1 LSYRLRGA
9 QWVSALK
16 GAGKEFLADDC
27 LGLAQEIA
35 YSALLAFFPSVILL
49 VALLGLIGPGAYDSL
64 TSLLAP
70 VAPKAVLDVLNLAR
84 DSSTRNQAGSA
95 IALAIGIVAALW
107 AASGA
112 TGSVIKAVN
121 RASELEETRPF
132 WKTRLLALFLVILTG
147 LVTAVVFLLIVFG
160 GPLGDAI
167 ARRAHLGHWFVV
179 LWGAARWPIAFGGI
193 LSFFSIVYYVAP
205 NRIPRS
211 WRWVTPGAVVG
222 SLLWLAISALFSL
235 FTSFSSSYD
244 RTYGTLA
251 GAIIL
256 LLWLNYS
263 AVALLYGAEL
273 NAELERKGRPRAPRS
288 TR

>member
-1 LSYRLRGA
+1 MPYRLRGA

-27 LGLAQEIA
+27 FGLAQEIA
-35 YSALLAFFPSVILL
+35 YSSLLAFFPSVILL

-64 TSLLAP
+64 THLLAT
-70 VAPKAVLDVLNLAR
+70 VAPKGVLDVLDLAKE
-84 DSSTRNQAGSA
+84 SSTRNQAGSA
-95 IALAIGIVAALW
+95 IALAVGMIAALW
-107 AASGA
+107 AAAGA

-121 RASELEETRPF
+121 RASDLEETRPF
-132 WKTRLLALFLVILTG
+132 WTTRLLALLLVVLTG
-147 LVTAVVFLLIVFG
+147 LVTAVVFVLIVFG

-167 ARRAHLGHWFVV
+167 ARRADLGHAFNV
-179 LWGAARWPIAFGGI
+179 LWDALRWPIAFAGI
-193 LSFFSIVYYVAP
+193 LLFFAIVYYVAP
-205 NRIPRS
+205 NRTTRS

-235 FTSFSSSYD
+235 FTSYSSSYD
-244 RTYGTLA
+244 RTYGALA

-263 AVALLYGAEL
+263 AVALLFGAEL
-273 NAELERKGRPRAPRS
+273 NAEIERATRPRP
-288 TR
+288 

>member
-1 LSYRLRGA
+1 
-9 QWVSALK
+9 
-16 GAGKEFLADDC
+16 
-27 LGLAQEIA
+27 
-35 YSALLAFFPSVILL
+35 LL
-49 VALLGLIGPGAYDSL
+49 V
-64 TSLLAP
+64 
-70 VAPKAVLDVLNLAR
+70 
-84 DSSTRNQAGSA
+84 
-95 IALAIGIVAALW
+95 ALW

-179 LWGAARWPIAFGGI
+179 LWDAARWPIAFGGI

-205 NRIPRS
+205 NRTTRS

-222 SLLWLAISALFSL
+222 SVLWLAISALFSL

-273 NAELERKGRPRAPRS
+273 NAELERKGRPRAPRA
-288 TR
+288 TQ